1 MFNPL
6 SWAVPRLRD
15 VAISGLYWELVT
27 LIDISFWLIDTTRQ
41 FMLRDAHAIALDAFA
56 QANFF
61 SPMILSV
68 HRWLAAA
75 LPLVVAPFFAE
86 LEAAP
91 VSPVI
96 TATDKTPRK

>member
-1 MFNPL
+1 MG
-6 SWAVPRLRD
+6 
-15 VAISGLYWELVT
+15 SGSLPCAM
-27 LIDISFWLIDTTRQ
+27 SFSQ
-41 FMLRDAHAIALDAFA
+41 FLQPYD
-56 QANFF
+56 
-61 SPMILSV
+61 SV